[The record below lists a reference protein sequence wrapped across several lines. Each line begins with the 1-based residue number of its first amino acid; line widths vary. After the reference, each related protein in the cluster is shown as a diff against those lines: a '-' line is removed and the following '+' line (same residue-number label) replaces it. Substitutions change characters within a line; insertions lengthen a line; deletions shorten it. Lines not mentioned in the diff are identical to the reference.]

1 MTSSIAAPVCSIRPL
16 SFYLDSEAEGFDPVV
31 HPVSSSSSPKR
42 QCTSRAS
49 FCEGRVMTPQPPSP
63 DSSLDSFFPIEDKIV
78 NFTSYSPL
86 ESLPKTPEVSF
97 SNDYSPPSPPSL
109 PCATG
114 ATDETGLKTD
124 DQVREFLGLL
134 RQNSITVSY
143 KL

>member
-16 SFYLDSEAEGFDPVV
+16 SFYLDSEAESFDPVV
-31 HPVSSSSSPKR
+31 PPDSCSSPKR
-42 QCTSRAS
+42 QCTSQAS
-49 FCEGRVMTPQPPSP
+49 FCEGRVMTPQLPSP
-63 DSSLDSFFPIEDKIV
+63 DSSLDFLFSDEAEIV

-97 SNDYSPPSPPSL
+97 SNDYSPPSPQ
-109 PCATG
+109 CASD
-114 ATDETGLKTD
+114 ATGLKTD

>member
-16 SFYLDSEAEGFDPVV
+16 SFYLNSEAESFDPVV
-31 HPVSSSSSPKR
+31 PPDSCSPSSKR

-49 FCEGRVMTPQPPSP
+49 FCEGRVMTPQLPSP
-63 DSSLDSFFPIEDKIV
+63 DSSLDSLFSDEAEAEIV

-97 SNDYSPPSPPSL
+97 SNDYSLPSPPS
-109 PCATG
+109 PQCTSDA
-114 ATDETGLKTD
+114 TGLKTD